1 MKNWI
6 SCKMAHHHILYFLL
20 VHSGSIFKVS
30 GMSIKDQ
37 HNGLYKVLILPHAIS
52 FCCAGPKKSTDQN
65 QEHLR
70 NSNNKF
76 KILPDVPLDFLRGSV
91 QSVSSR
97 LQEFVQN
104 AGVYVEIL
112 TLLLV
117 SGPQSSV
124 INCSNTA
131 VFRK

>member
-1 MKNWI
+1 M
-6 SCKMAHHHILYFLL
+6 
-20 VHSGSIFKVS
+20 VS

-37 HNGLYKVLILPHAIS
+37 HNGFYKVLILPHVMS

-76 KILPDVPLDFLRGSV
+76 RILPDVPLDFLRGSDE
-91 QSVSSR
+91 SLSSR

-112 TLLLV
+112 TLLLL

-124 INCSNTA
+124 INCSNIA